1 MQEGGFNSFASNRI
15 KLSVNETEWSSLL
28 ARTRARI
35 LYISIWKFDF
45 GPERLP
51 GLSRNGPQ
59 GGRINTVDQIKIKI
73 KTVQKIKFGIWE
85 MKGGKYTKTFAKIQ
99 VRRIFRI
106 RDIRRNVLPKFIEI
120 CMETPC
126 CAHPPGWAPWRTKTK
141 RNICCRALVQKR
153 EFIPRGTHKVILFLI
168 HELFT

>member
-35 LYISIWKFDF
+35 LYISIWKFDI

-106 RDIRRNVLPKFIEI
+106 RAARYPKKCFTQIYRDLYGDTMLCPPTWMGTVADGNQEKHLLPSFGAKAWVYSSRNS
-120 CMETPC
+120 
-126 CAHPPGWAPWRTKTK
+126 
-141 RNICCRALVQKR
+141 
-153 EFIPRGTHKVILFLI
+153 
-168 HELFT
+168 